1 MDIINTIKSLS
12 KKYHKD
18 IIDIRRHLHKNPELS
33 FKEFKTVDFI
43 KKTLEN
49 YGIKSSNIKKVTN
62 TGLEVILKGT
72 KSPSNTVI
80 ALRADIDALP
90 IQENPPSVYN
100 KFIKN
105 ISKILS
111 IYPNNEKVI
120 SLKKGVMHACGHDAH
135 TASLIGVIIILNDI
149 KSKFSG
155 TIKFV
160 FQPGEEQLPGGASIM
175 IDEGILQN
183 PSPQCIIGQHV
194 MPNIKVGKVG
204 FCKGVFTASSDRIT
218 LLVTIKDGFINK
230 DQLINK
236 DGFINKD
243 QLINKDGF
251 INEDDL
257 TNKNQLINKDGFI
270 TQTPFNRK
278 KEKIDFKIPS
288 STCTNPIIVASN
300 IIVSLQQT
308 ISNMKPPLVA
318 SVLSFGTVQFNKKD
332 LSVFIG
338 GTLRSMDEKWRKQAH
353 SIISNMA
360 KKIAEAANASCNI
373 TITKSY
379 PCLINNHKLTQK
391 IFEYSKKYL
400 PQKNVIEI
408 EPQMFAEDFAYYTQK
423 IPGCFYGLGVANS
436 MKGINSGLH
445 TPSFD
450 IDENALKI
458 SMGLMS
464 WIAINVLS
472 LREPYKTKMCQA

>member
-1 MDIINTIKSLS
+1 MSSIIDIIKSLS

-33 FKEFKTVDFI
+33 FEEFKTVDFI
-43 KKTLEN
+43 KKTLKN
-49 YGIKSSNIKKVTN
+49 YGIKASNIKQIAN

-72 KSPSNTVI
+72 KASSNTVI

-90 IQENPPSVYN
+90 IQETPPSVFN

-111 IYPNNEKVI
+111 IYPNNDKVV
-120 SLKKGVMHACGHDAH
+120 SSRKGVMHACGHDAH
-135 TASLIGVIIILNDI
+135 TASLLGVIRILNNI

-155 TIKFV
+155 TVKFI

-175 IDEGILQN
+175 IDKGILKN
-183 PSPQCIIGQHV
+183 PSPQYIIGQHV

-204 FCKGVFTASSDRIT
+204 FCKGVFTASSDQIT
-218 LLVTIKDGFINK
+218 LLIKGNQIN
-230 DQLINK
+230 
-236 DGFINKD
+236 
-243 QLINKDGF
+243 
-251 INEDDL
+251 
-257 TNKNQLINKDGFI
+257 
-270 TQTPFNRK
+270 
-278 KEKIDFKIPS
+278 
-288 STCTNPIIVASN
+288 STIVAAN

-308 ISNMKPPLVA
+308 ISKMKPPLVA
-318 SVLSFGTVQFNKKD
+318 SVLSFGAIQCIPSIYEVNRKNGIYDTELPNFRNNFKSDQYNKDSSISIK
-332 LSVFIG
+332 

-353 SIISNMA
+353 NIITNMA
-360 KKIAEAANASCNI
+360 KKVAEATNATCNV

-379 PCLINNHKLTQK
+379 PCLINNPELTQT
-391 IFEYSKKYL
+391 IFEYSKIYL
-400 PQKNVIEI
+400 PEEDVIEL

-423 IPGCFYGLGVANS
+423 IPGCFYGLGIAND
-436 MKGINSGLH
+436 MKGINSSLH
-445 TPSFD
+445 TPTFD

-464 WIAINVLS
+464 WLAINMLK
-472 LREPYKTKMCQA
+472 PQKTLLKH